1 MEEMMKASMK
11 PPPVHAE
18 DLDEVKQQF
27 GLWRAQRK
35 RGAHITGALWAA
47 AVRVAERHG
56 IEQTAQAL
64 RINPIRLAKCLQ
76 RERGVSPAQANATA
90 VSPAAPRFVE
100 LFTQAPYAA
109 TQMHGCTV
117 EMENARGGKMRVEL
131 SNLDGLTGLVSAFWS
146 AP

>member
-1 MEEMMKASMK
+1 MKATMK

-18 DLDEVKQQF
+18 DLDAVKQQF
-27 GLWRAQRK
+27 ALWRAQRK

-47 AVRVAERHG
+47 AVRVAEHHSV
-56 IEQTAQAL
+56 EQTAREL

-76 RERGVSPAQANATA
+76 RERSVGLTQADTPAGSPT
-90 VSPAAPRFVE
+90 VPRFVE
-100 LFTQAPYAA
+100 LFAQAPYAA
-109 TQMHGCTV
+109 AQMHGCTV

-131 SNLDGLTGLVSAFWS
+131 PSLDGLAGLASAFWG

>member
-1 MEEMMKASMK
+1 MMKATMIT
-11 PPPVHAE
+11 PPAHAE
-18 DLDEVKQQF
+18 SLDEVKQQF
-27 GLWRAQRK
+27 AHWRASRM
-35 RGAHITGALWAA
+35 RGAHITSALWAA

-56 IEQTAQAL
+56 VEQTAQAL

-76 RERGVSPAQANATA
+76 RERGVSPAQASATA
-90 VSPAAPRFVE
+90 VSSVAPRFVE
-100 LFTQAPYAA
+100 LFAQAPYAA

-131 SNLDGLTGLVSAFWS
+131 TSLDGLDKLASAFWS